1 MGVVEMC
8 DLQCVCETVAA
19 GATGLRRGRPAV
31 QLRVNL
37 RQTPSTQRSIWSKE
51 QLLAFLYIRMNT
63 ETKTRKDINP

>member
-1 MGVVEMC
+1 MVEMC
-8 DLQCVCETVAA
+8 DLQCVCQTVAA

-37 RQTPSTQRSIWSKE
+37 RHKHQALRDQYGVKNNY
-51 QLLAFLYIRMNT
+51 LLFLYIRMNT